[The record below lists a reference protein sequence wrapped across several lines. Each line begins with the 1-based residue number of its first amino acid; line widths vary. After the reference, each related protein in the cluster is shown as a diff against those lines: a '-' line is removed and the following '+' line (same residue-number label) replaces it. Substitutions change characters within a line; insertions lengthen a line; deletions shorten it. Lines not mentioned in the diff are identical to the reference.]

1 MKLKVSK
8 VMLES
13 ALIFSAKNDIRYYL
27 NGLCFKPGGVL
38 TSTDGHRL
46 FYGQHENDNESE
58 IIVTNVKSPT
68 KKYDEALFDTDSG
81 IVEFKDEMGI
91 RVGVAIFS
99 VVDGKFPDVER
110 VLPKRFQAVDY
121 IGFNAG
127 YLASIEKAA
136 KLFNNRWQSVKIQF
150 SGASS
155 SAVCEL
161 RTPSGEVGKIVIM
174 PMRLD

>member
-13 ALIFSAKNDIRYYL
+13 ALIFSAKSDVRYYL
-27 NGLCFKPGGVL
+27 NGLCFKPGGVF
-38 TSTDGHRL
+38 TSTDGYRL
-46 FYGQHENDNESE
+46 FYGQHINDNENE
-58 IIVTNVKSPT
+58 VIVSNVKSPT
-68 KKYDEALFDTDSG
+68 KKYSEAVFDTETG
-81 IVEFKDEMGI
+81 IVDFNDDFGI
-91 RVGVAIFS
+91 KVGVAIFT
-99 VVDGKFPDVER
+99 VVGGRFPDVER
-110 VLPKRFQAVDY
+110 VIPKSFQAIDS

-136 KLFNNRWQSVKIQF
+136 KLFNNRWHSVKIQF

-161 RTPSGEVGKIVIM
+161 KTPAGEVGKIVLM

>member
-1 MKLKVSK
+1 MKLKISK
-8 VMLES
+8 IMLES
-13 ALIFSAKNDIRYYL
+13 ALIFSAKSDVRYYL
-27 NGLCFKPGGVL
+27 NGVCFKPGGVF

-46 FYGQHENDNESE
+46 FYGQHVNDNDQEV
-58 IIVTNVKSPT
+58 IVSNVKSPT
-68 KKYDEALFDTDSG
+68 KKYEEAVFDTETG
-81 IVEFKDEMGI
+81 IVDFNDAFGI
-91 RVGVAIFS
+91 KVGVAIFS

-110 VLPKRFQAVDY
+110 LIPKSFQAVDS

-136 KLFNNRWQSVKIQF
+136 KLFNNRWESVKIQF

-155 SAVCEL
+155 SALCEL
-161 RTPSGEVGKIVIM
+161 KTPAGEVGKIVIM